1 MKDISNQGGR
11 HFLVSHRNDQV
22 LEILEKT
29 SIAAYFTEVVT
40 SNSGFKRKP
49 DPESMIYLREKY
61 QISSGL
67 VIGDRPLISK
77 PGKLQD

>member
-1 MKDISNQGGR
+1 MEDILNQGGR

-40 SNSGFKRKP
+40 SSSGFKKAKSRIHALFKRKVS
-49 DPESMIYLREKY
+49 D
-61 QISSGL
+61 
-67 VIGDRPLISK
+67 
-77 PGKLQD
+77 